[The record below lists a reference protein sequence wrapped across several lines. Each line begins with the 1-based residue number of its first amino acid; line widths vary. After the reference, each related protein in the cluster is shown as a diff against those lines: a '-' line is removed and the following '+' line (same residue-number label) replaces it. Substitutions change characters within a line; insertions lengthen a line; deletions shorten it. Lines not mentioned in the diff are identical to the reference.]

1 MQKFLISLILQ
12 IAIQNQKLFVPAIN
26 PFFGKII
33 TYMQLV
39 LNTITGK
46 IRLRREYLNYTQAY
60 VAGKL
65 GISQNAYSKIESGQT
80 NFSVKRLYEI
90 MQVLDANVVD
100 FIQ

>member
-1 MQKFLISLILQ
+1 MIFVYAISNLNGLN
-12 IAIQNQKLFVPAIN
+12 QNQMEIVVN
-26 PFFGKII
+26 S
-33 TYMQLV
+33 
-39 LNTITGK
+39 ITGK
-46 IRLRREYLNYTQAY
+46 IRLRRETLNYTQAY

-90 MQVLDANVVD
+90 VQVLEASVAD

>member
-1 MQKFLISLILQ
+1 MSKPYKMDS
-12 IAIQNQKLFVPAIN
+12 N
-26 PFFGKII
+26 
-33 TYMQLV
+33 MQLV
-39 LNTITGK
+39 INTITGK
-46 IRLRREYLNYTQAY
+46 IRLRREHLNYTQAY

-90 MQVLDANVVD
+90 VQVLEASVVD

>member
-1 MQKFLISLILQ
+1 M
-12 IAIQNQKLFVPAIN
+12 NN
-26 PFFGKII
+26 
-33 TYMQLV
+33 YMHLEV
-39 LNTITGK
+39 NSITGK
-46 IRLRREYLNYTQAY
+46 IRVRRENLNYTQAY

-90 MQVLDANVVD
+90 VQILEANVTD